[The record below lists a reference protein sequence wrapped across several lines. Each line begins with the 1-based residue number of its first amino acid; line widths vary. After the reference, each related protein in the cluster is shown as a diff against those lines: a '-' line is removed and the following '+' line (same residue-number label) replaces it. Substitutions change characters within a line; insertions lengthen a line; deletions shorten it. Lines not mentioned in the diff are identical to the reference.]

1 MNEIY
6 KGYTIKIQ
14 HDELCES
21 PREWDN
27 LGTMICKHRRYDL
40 GDSAASKDFPWY
52 EFSSWQEAR
61 NYLLKNMDAAV
72 VLPLYLYDHSGIT
85 MNTTGFACRWDS
97 GQVGFIYATKEKIR
111 AEYGWKR
118 LTKKRLQQIQDILD
132 GEVKTY
138 DQYLTG
144 DVYGYTIEKN
154 GEHID
159 SCWGYYGQ
167 EDCLNEAKS
176 IIDHYEKKEVAA

>member
-1 MNEIY
+1 
-6 KGYTIKIQ
+6 
-14 HDELCES
+14 
-21 PREWDN
+21 
-27 LGTMICKHRRYDL
+27 
-40 GDSAASKDFPWY
+40 
-52 EFSSWQEAR
+52 
-61 NYLLKNMDAAV
+61 MDAAV

-85 MNTTGFACRWDS
+85 MNTAGFACKWDS

-111 AEYGWKR
+111 EVFGWKR

>member
-1 MNEIY
+1 MN
-6 KGYTIKIQ
+6 
-14 HDELCES
+14 
-21 PREWDN
+21 
-27 LGTMICKHRRYDL
+27 
-40 GDSAASKDFPWY
+40 AA
-52 EFSSWQEAR
+52 AI
-61 NYLLKNMDAAV
+61 
-72 VLPLYLYDHSGIT
+72 LPLYIYDHSGIT
-85 MNTTGFACRWDS
+85 MNTTGFSCRWDS